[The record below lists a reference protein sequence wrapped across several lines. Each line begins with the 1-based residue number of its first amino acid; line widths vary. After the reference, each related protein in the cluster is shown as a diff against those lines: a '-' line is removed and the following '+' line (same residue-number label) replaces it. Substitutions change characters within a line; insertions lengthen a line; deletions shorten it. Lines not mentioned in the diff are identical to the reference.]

1 MTISAMIPA
10 FNEEKSIGNVLSVL
24 KSCKKIDE
32 IIVINDGSEDKTSD
46 IAKTYGVNVID
57 LEHNIGKGG
66 AICKGLEVSK
76 GDIILILDAD
86 LIGLKHNHIYDM
98 INPIIFENVDMTIG
112 IFTNGRITTDIAQ
125 KFAPFLSG
133 QRAIKRHVLNEVKNL
148 EITRY
153 GFEIALTR
161 YCDKHKVI
169 VKEVP
174 LTNLTHIMKEEKI
187 GFYRGVKARF
197 KMYWEIVKSISNNT

>member
-10 FNEEKSIGNVLSVL
+10 FNEEKTIGDVLSIL
-24 KSCKKIDE
+24 KSCKNIDE

-46 IAKTYGVNVID
+46 IAKMHGVNVID
-57 LEHNIGKGG
+57 LKHNVGKGG

-112 IFTNGRITTDIAQ
+112 IFTNGRLTTDIAQ

-133 QRAIKRHVLNEVKNL
+133 QRAIKRCILNEINNL
-148 EITRY
+148 EISRY

-161 YCDKHKVI
+161 YCDKHNIV

-174 LTNLTHIMKEEKI
+174 LNNLTHIMKEEKMGLYHGI
-187 GFYRGVKARF
+187 KARM
-197 KMYWEIVKSISNNT
+197 KMYWDIVKTISNNT